1 MLCPHVL
8 SIILSERKHHSKKQQ
23 HHFFQ
28 TNSKFFDVE
37 LSLCFCDSIPMMQ
50 VITNSNTN
58 KNFTRASAVVI
69 PEIYNR
75 RFKTGKEDLD
85 NMFGG
90 NGFLPG
96 FTFTLAAAPGTG
108 KTSILLQVLELL
120 EQTGKRTAYISGEEN
135 VEQLAFTSAR
145 LGVSQ
150 VPLANITDIDE
161 LCNAIVENK
170 FDFVVVDSLP
180 AITSKHK
187 MNKKQLEEYIT
198 TKLIKTAKEN
208 EIVIGTILHFTK
220 NGTYKGS
227 TLLPHSVDCNV
238 IMTRNKEDYN
248 LRDVDVTKNRFG
260 SAGQAIFEM
269 TSRGFTFEAIE
280 SEAPMQQGSKSKKT
294 SKRDLVVETLE
305 TEKTVE
311 AIAKDSGVSGS
322 YLTTLLRE
330 LVTEGVV
337 TKSGKGASATYV
349 KKA

>member
-1 MLCPHVL
+1 MMNVI
-8 SIILSERKHHSKKQQ
+8 SNS
-23 HHFFQ
+23 
-28 TNSKFFDVE
+28 TNA
-37 LSLCFCDSIPMMQ
+37 
-50 VITNSNTN
+50 
-58 KNFTRASAVVI
+58 NFTRAQDVKI

-75 RFKTGKEDLD
+75 RFLTGKEDLD
-85 NMFGG
+85 NIFGG

-120 EQTGKRTAYISGEEN
+120 EQNGKRTAYISGEEN

-145 LGVSQ
+145 LNVNR

-161 LCNAIVENK
+161 LCNSIVKNK

-180 AITSKHK
+180 AITSKHQ

-198 TKLIKTAKEN
+198 TKLIKTAKDN

-220 NGTYKGS
+220 SGTYKGS

-269 TSRGFTFEAIE
+269 TPRGFTFEAIE
-280 SEAPMQQGSKSKKT
+280 SDGPMQQGNKSKKT
-294 SKRDLVVETLE
+294 SKRDLVLETLD

-311 AIAKDSGVSGS
+311 VIVKDSGVSGS

-337 TKSGKGASATYV
+337 TKSGKGASATY
-349 KKA
+349 KKKD